1 MQIVLLGYMGSGK
14 TTIGKVLADKLGYV
28 FSDLDALIEKEEMMS
43 VAQIFSKKGE
53 IYFRNTES
61 RLLKRLVKS
70 KDKLVIATGGGTPC
84 YGDTINFLTS
94 EDECLSI
101 YLKASLDVLTQR
113 LFIEKKFR
121 PLIAHIESEIALND
135 FIRKHLFERSFYYN
149 QAEIIID
156 TERDSIQSIVESIVV
171 DLF

>member
-1 MQIVLLGYMGSGK
+1 MQLVLLGYMGSGK
-14 TTIGKVLADKLGYV
+14 TSVGRVLAHKLGYV
-28 FSDLDALIEKEEMMS
+28 FTDLDALIEKEEMKS

-53 IYFRNTES
+53 IYFRNIES

-70 KDKLVIATGGGTPC
+70 KDKLVIASGGGTPC
-84 YGDTINFLTS
+84 YGDTMNVLTS
-94 EDECLSI
+94 EENCQSI

-113 LFIEKKFR
+113 LFKEKKDR
-121 PLIAHIESEIALND
+121 PLIAHIENETMLRD

-149 QAEIIID
+149 QADIIID
-156 TERDSIQSIVESIVV
+156 TEGKSIESIVESIVV